1 MRRDPMEDGA
11 SLNPED
17 KKKMESLKK
26 ELAAL
31 KAEHKSFAGRKNSL
45 SPEEKEKWRLNSQR
59 TNQVFIEIKDLR
71 FKNIIEAGKGQ

>member
-1 MRRDPMEDGA
+1 MEDAA

-26 ELAAL
+26 ELATL
-31 KAEHKSFAGRKNSL
+31 KAEHKSFAGGKSAL

-71 FKNIIEAGKGQ
+71 FKNKIEAGKGQ